1 MDSKIGCRCHTLTV
15 HSGGVVE
22 IERMGRSLAVGVSV
36 GDRGKVTFD
45 RQYLTCYT

>member
-15 HSGGVVE
+15 HSGVVVE
-22 IERMGRSLAVGVSV
+22 LARLGGSVAVAVSV

-45 RQYLTCYT
+45 RKYWTCYM